1 MKYYYTIILFFI
13 FACCNAQLTID
24 SLALSEVNI
33 VNEKEINTEHLEFS
47 PVFYHDYIMIVKSD
61 TKGDK
66 DENIDDY
73 FLNLSFVAKNS
84 KGALSK
90 QAFFDETVNSSMH
103 EGPAWYN
110 RMNGRLY
117 FTRAFYDVEKNK
129 KRDTIVRKIYEARED
144 NNFKNP
150 IPLSFCSE
158 KYSVYHPTLDT
169 KGTMMIFASDMPGS
183 KKSDL
188 YYSVK
193 AEKWS
198 EPKALSENI
207 NSDAH
212 ELFPYLYRDSILFFS
227 SNRETG
233 IGGLDIYYSLRKDSI
248 WTLPKLLP
256 YPINSSFDDIGF
268 LIERNETSGY
278 FSSNRPGGQGKDDI
292 YRFETLFPVIKRES
306 KEQNIVITFNL
317 FEKLTFEKINNAE
330 VTIGEFDFSN
340 ALSNDANNLK
350 VVKQDG
356 SKEIV
361 VKMNANMKNAS
372 SKTTE
377 NGVLVFPLKPNTN
390 YLITA
395 KAKGF
400 EDETIIIKTEDKPD
414 DLSIFMNPV
423 SEEKVSDN
431 KEKEEESE
439 KSEEAVM
446 TIPTEVGSII
456 VFNNLYYNYNSTE
469 ILESA
474 SEELN
479 LLYESMKANP
489 TMRIQLS
496 SHTDSRGNFL
506 YNKELSIRRA
516 NSAKNYLI
524 KKGIDESRIK
534 TIGFGE
540 SRIRNHC
547 TDGVE
552 CNEEEHAYNRRTE
565 VLVIE

>member
-1 MKYYYTIILFFI
+1 MMKYYYTIILLFLFVG
-13 FACCNAQLTID
+13 CYAQLTID
-24 SLALSEVNI
+24 SLALTEVNI
-33 VNEKEINTEHLEFS
+33 INEKEINTEHLEFS

-73 FLNLSFVAKNS
+73 FLNLSYVAKNS
-84 KGALSK
+84 KGELSK

-110 RMNGRLY
+110 RVNGRLY

-158 KYSVYHPTLDT
+158 KYSVFHPTLDN

-193 AEKWS
+193 TDKWS
-198 EPKALSENI
+198 EPKTLSENI
-207 NSDAH
+207 NSEAH
-212 ELFPYLYRDSILFFS
+212 ELFPYLYRDSILFFC

-233 IGGLDIYYSLRKDSI
+233 IGGLDIYYSLRKDST

-268 LIERNETSGY
+268 LIEKNETSGY
-278 FSSNRPGGQGKDDI
+278 FSSNRPGGEGKDDI
-292 YRFETLFPVIKRES
+292 YRFETLFPIIKKETT
-306 KEQNIVITFNL
+306 EQNIELTFNL
-317 FEKLTFEKINNAE
+317 FEKLTFESILSAE
-330 VTIGEFDFSN
+330 MTLGEFDFSN
-340 ALSNDANNLK
+340 SLSNDANNLK

-356 SKEIV
+356 TKEIV
-361 VKMNANMKNAS
+361 VRMDANMKNAS
-372 SKTTE
+372 TQTTE
-377 NGVLVFPLKPNTN
+377 KGALTFSLKPNTN
-390 YLITA
+390 YLITV

-400 EDETIIIKTEDKPD
+400 EEETIIVKTENKNYE
-414 DLSIFMNPV
+414 LSIFMNPI

-431 KEKEEESE
+431 KDREEESE
-439 KSEEAVM
+439 ESVM

-479 LLYESMKANP
+479 LLYESMKSNP

-516 NSAKNYLI
+516 NSAKNFLI